1 MAEILISLAGGAA
14 LVLAWYLFFV
24 RYNRE
29 RGLQAL
35 RWIEA
40 SLAGHGHVT
49 GVRWFGASRFVA
61 PIRLH
66 TGIFQHASVVVDIA
80 PREMP
85 LRWLLKWLRKNP
97 ETVTFEA
104 DLDCPPA
111 FNLAVGNHR
120 WWGRTRKRLPTDPK
134 RWLFEQT
141 TPLLLTSR
149 QHCVGKSQAMLNALL
164 SCREKEFLS
173 VWFRRSSPHFTAT
186 VPLSAVTPSAD
197 NQNLFDV
204 LLEVA
209 SGASTS
215 RL

>member
-1 MAEILISLAGGAA
+1 MAEILIYLAGIAA
-14 LVLAWYLFFV
+14 LILAWHLFFV
-24 RYNRE
+24 RYNRR
-29 RGLQAL
+29 RGMQAL

-49 GVRWFGASRFVA
+49 GVRWSAPSRFVA
-61 PIRLH
+61 PVRLN
-66 TGIFQHASVVVDIA
+66 TGVFQHASVKVEIA

-85 LRWLLKWLRKNP
+85 YRWLLSWWRDNP

-104 DLDCPPA
+104 DLDCPPG
-111 FNLAVGNHR
+111 FSLAVRNHR
-120 WWGRTRKRLPTDPK
+120 WWGRTRKKLPTSPD

-149 QHCVGKSQAMLNALL
+149 QHCFGKSQAILNALF

-173 VWFRRSSPHFTAT
+173 VLFRRNSPHFTAT